1 MPVHIF
7 EKLCQVYS
15 EVCLAS
21 RMRKFFSWL
30 DKAYWN
36 ENVIWSPGY
45 FVSSVGLN
53 EDVIRNY
60 VVMQGQQ
67 DSGQLKL
74 EL

>member
-1 MPVHIF
+1 
-7 EKLCQVYS
+7 
-15 EVCLAS
+15 
-21 RMRKFFSWL
+21 MRKFFSWL
-30 DKAYWN
+30 DKVYWN

-45 FVSSVGLN
+45 FVSSVGPN
-53 EDVIRNY
+53 EDIIRNH